1 MSLVLLGGS
10 VSPFVRKVRVL
21 LAEKGLDYELQQVN
35 PFAPPAG
42 WRDVSPLG
50 RIPAFKDGDR
60 VINDSSVICAYLERR
75 FPEPALYP
83 GEAYEYARALWF
95 EEFVDGGFIPH
106 AGQKVFFPLVLAP
119 LFGGKPGPDPDA
131 EAAADA
137 VVREDL
143 PRFFDYLDAQIGDGE
158 FLVGGRL
165 TIADV
170 ATASPFVNLR
180 HAGVAPERKRWPR
193 LRAYL
198 DRMHARPAFAKLIA
212 EESPVFGKRAALIT
226 D

>member
-1 MSLVLLGGS
+1 VA
-10 VSPFVRKVRVL
+10 
-21 LAEKGLDYELQQVN
+21 LAEKGLDYELQAVN

-75 FPEPALYP
+75 FPAPALYP
-83 GEAYEYARALWF
+83 SDAYEYARALWF
-95 EEFVDGGFIPH
+95 EEFIDGGLIPSS
-106 AGQKVFFPLVLAP
+106 ARTVFFPLVLAP
-119 LFGGKPGPDPDA
+119 LFAGKPGPEPEA
-131 EAAADA
+131 VAAAEK

-143 PRFFDYLDAQIGDGE
+143 PPFFDYLDKEVGDGE

-170 ATASPFVNLR
+170 AAASPFVNLR

-212 EESPVFGKRAALIT
+212 EELPVFGKRAGLIA